1 MNKDSDL
8 GLQHHAASK
17 VVTNFWENL
26 LPLSSNLHVPGIPL
40 QDYKGS
46 KTRRSKYKNPPS
58 YCIDKI
64 SIIIH
69 HSLGFWTGH

>member
-17 VVTNFWENL
+17 VVINFWENL
-26 LPLSSNLHVPGIPL
+26 LPLSSNLHVPGIQL

-46 KTRRSKYKNPPS
+46 
-58 YCIDKI
+58 
-64 SIIIH
+64 
-69 HSLGFWTGH
+69 